1 MNFED
6 LKAYFNKGSFPGTLP
21 EDLYLTIRYL
31 SLAPES
37 FHQAKDAAMYFGRV
51 DAKILVKYLYRSIP
65 IQQAPWFKY
74 ILSKKKKPEEIIPYI
89 ARHFNC
95 SYRHA
100 GEILLIFKKNMVDL
114 YPVFGLKKKKGK

>member
-6 LKAYFNKGSFPGTLP
+6 LKAYFNKENFPGTLP

-37 FHQAKDAAMYFGRV
+37 FHQAKNAAMYFGRV
-51 DAKILVKYLYRSIP
+51 SPEIIIKYLYQSIP
-65 IQQAPWFKY
+65 IQQAPWIKY
-74 ILSKKKKPEEIIPYI
+74 IPSKKKKTEEIIPYI
-89 ARHFNC
+89 SRHFNC
-95 SYRHA
+95 SYKHA
-100 GEILLIFKKNMVDL
+100 EEILLIFKKNMIDL